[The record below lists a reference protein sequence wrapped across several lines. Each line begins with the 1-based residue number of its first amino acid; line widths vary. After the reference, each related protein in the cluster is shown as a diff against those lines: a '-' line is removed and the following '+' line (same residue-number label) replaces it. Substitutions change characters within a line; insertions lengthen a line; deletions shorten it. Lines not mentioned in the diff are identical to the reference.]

1 MAFIQQLTECKPD
14 MTLKISKLN
23 AAYKEHPVLK
33 NINIELNQGQVIV
46 LIGPNGSGKSTLLKC
61 IAQIHPQYDGVAAW
75 ENRDLKSLSKRDL
88 AKQLALLPQHVTAPN
103 GMMVEQLAR
112 FGRFPHQG
120 WFKQWRAEDQTAID
134 EALSATH
141 LAEMR
146 NVPLSSLSGGQRQR
160 AWIAMVLAQ
169 QTPLILLDE
178 PISML
183 DIGHQADILNL
194 VRELANQ
201 GKSIIMVLHDLATAA
216 RCADY
221 MIALKDGQIIAQGN
235 SRQILTP
242 ALVQQLY
249 NIEVEVQHAGSL
261 AQPDLQRL
269 IVIPEH
275 FGDPNPCA

>member
-1 MAFIQQLTECKPD
+1 

-33 NINIELNQGQVIV
+33 NINIELNQGQVTV

-61 IAQIHPQYDGVAAW
+61 IAQIHPQYDGDVAW
-75 ENRDLKSLSKRDL
+75 ENHSLKGLSKRDL

-103 GMMVEQLAR
+103 GMTVEQLAR

-120 WFKQWRAEDQTAID
+120 WFKQWRAEDQAAIND
-134 EALSATH
+134 ALSATG

-146 NVPLSSLSGGQRQR
+146 NVPLSNLSGGQRQR

-194 VRELANQ
+194 VRELARQ

-216 RCADY
+216 RCADC

-242 ALVQQLY
+242 ALVKQLY
-249 NIEVEVQHAGSL
+249 NIEVEVQHARSL
-261 AQPDLQRL
+261 AQPDLRRL
-269 IVIPEH
+269 VVIPEH